1 MRDIKKKCP
10 KKAILKNRGR
20 SGGGSVRTDEQ
31 QDNRRDGWKTR
42 KVLRALVYLT
52 KQASVIRFP
61 GEISI
66 VKIVLV

>member
-31 QDNRRDGWKTR
+31 QDNRRDG
-42 KVLRALVYLT
+42 
-52 KQASVIRFP
+52 
-61 GEISI
+61 
-66 VKIVLV
+66 